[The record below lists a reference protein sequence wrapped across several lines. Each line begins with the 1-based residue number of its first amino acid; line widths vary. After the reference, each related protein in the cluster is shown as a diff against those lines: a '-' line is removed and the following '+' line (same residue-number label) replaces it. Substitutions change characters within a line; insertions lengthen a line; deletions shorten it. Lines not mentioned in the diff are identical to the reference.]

1 MTSSYKK
8 ERIPAA
14 VRNAVWLK
22 WVEDKNAAK
31 CYCCKLESITNAN
44 WHCGHI
50 ISEKNGGAIH
60 LNNLRPICAGCNS
73 SMGKMNM
80 HDFMKKY
87 GFDTILNNNNN
98 TGVKNKPNLKKKKNE
113 SQKDRLKTFIKDM
126 CNDKKCE
133 RFTMK
138 ELLKTNILDDAGY
151 GGKTP
156 DRSLSRDLQ
165 RLRDENIISFEGN
178 GNYKYMLKLDKVKG
192 RSVSMPIINM
202 KEEDIDS
209 KKYKKK
215 YDDLKKKYDD
225 LKKKYDDLS
234 NENIN
239 FEKDID
245 IENPMSVFNYGI
257 KHKFHGAYPLKTYV
271 TNDEGED
278 IESKE
283 KFVVIL
289 KHYYKRNNELEYKN
303 MLLDNYENLK
313 KLGLNSFDKVYGY
326 VRTMTEFM
334 RGFGECKC
342 FDLTLE
348 LCNKLKT
355 GSKKIYLINENARF
369 TAKCLDLSIKTQK
382 IYDYQGM
389 NEGNVERDDFK
400 LVYVYKNEFLNSLK
414 GKGGKNWIDMALFD
428 GDSKNKDIENA
439 IKKINEMNSF
449 ELVDLLRK
457 QKLRK

>member
-1 MTSSYKK
+1 
-8 ERIPAA
+8 
-14 VRNAVWLK
+14 
-22 WVEDKNAAK
+22 
-31 CYCCKLESITNAN
+31 
-44 WHCGHI
+44 
-50 ISEKNGGAIH
+50 
-60 LNNLRPICAGCNS
+60 ICAGCNS

-87 GFDTILNNNNN
+87 GFDTILNNN

-113 SQKDRLKTFIKDM
+113 SQKDRLKRFIKDM

-138 ELLKTNILDDAGY
+138 EILSMDILKIIGY

-156 DRSLSRDLQ
+156 SKSLSYDLQ
-165 RLRDENIISFEGN
+165 RLRDENIILFEGN
-178 GNYKYMLKLDKVKG
+178 GNYKYILKLDKVKG
-192 RSVSMPIINM
+192 RSVSMPLINM
-202 KEEDIDS
+202 KDEQIDG

-225 LKKKYDDLS
+225 LKKKYDDLKKKYDDLYDK
-234 NENIN
+234 NVN
-239 FEKDID
+239 FDEDID

-257 KHKFHGAYPLKTYV
+257 KHKFHSAYPLRTYV

-283 KFVVIL
+283 NFVVIL
-289 KHYYKRNNELEYKN
+289 KHYYKRNNELEYKK
-303 MLLDNYENLK
+303 MLLDNYKNLK
-313 KLGLNSFDKVYGY
+313 KLGLNSFDKIYGY

-369 TAKCLDLSIKTQK
+369 TAKDMFELSIKTQK

-389 NEGNVERDDFK
+389 NKGNVERDDFK
-400 LVYVYKNEFLNSLK
+400 LLYVYKNDFLNSLK
-414 GKGGKNWIDMALFD
+414 GEIGKIWIEDALLD
-428 GDSKNKDIENA
+428 GNAKKKDIEEA
-439 IKKINEMNSF
+439 INKINAMNSL

-457 QKLRK
+457 QKLSK